1 MAKKKESQECTVADL
16 EYAVIFTFFF
26 QSVDLVVI
34 AEQGIGCSSFCG
46 IGISLF
52 TNNQIHYPLGYFIR
66 EVGQHC
72 IGCTMFS
79 DMVKNGKGR
88 ETEGYKI
95 TIIESTEVGGGVEL
109 IIVRWFL

>member
-26 QSVDLVVI
+26 QSVDIVVI

-52 TNNQIHYPLGYFIR
+52 TNIKFTILLGTLS
-66 EVGQHC
+66 EKLG
-72 IGCTMFS
+72 S
-79 DMVKNGKGR
+79 
-88 ETEGYKI
+88 
-95 TIIESTEVGGGVEL
+95 
-109 IIVRWFL
+109 IVSNVRCFLTW

>member
-1 MAKKKESQECTVADL
+1 
-16 EYAVIFTFFF
+16 
-26 QSVDLVVI
+26 
-34 AEQGIGCSSFCG
+34 
-46 IGISLF
+46 
-52 TNNQIHYPLGYFIR
+52 
-66 EVGQHC
+66 
-72 IGCTMFS
+72 MFS